1 MSVAFGEE
9 ELGGG
14 PGGVNAFA
22 FGVCGDLVVFIVNEE
37 TLDLGEGTCLLGEV
51 NVFEAECCKGLET
64 VLHRFH
70 NGRCDTKA
78 VSCFIL
84 GIAKLTEGAEE
95 DGFFG

>member
-1 MSVAFGEE
+1 
-9 ELGGG
+9 
-14 PGGVNAFA
+14 
-22 FGVCGDLVVFIVNEE
+22 
-37 TLDLGEGTCLLGEV
+37 LGEV